1 MRWIHLTVNP
11 TLWSIK
17 VPWYFGNFKVP
28 SPTSSS
34 FQYLGDICF
43 SLRYVPTSGKLT
55 VGILECKNL
64 KKMDITGASGTF
76 FVLRKRPALPERVN
90 VKDSYPNLLCPTYIN
105 NKSKPLIMAKWLD
118 QRTLTYLER
127 GSISVRLTSC
137 LTGLD
142 SAPLLIYYQQ
152 QIYLIGQIQTSQPY
166 SDTSP
171 YEVSECSLVRLTY
184 YLPR

>member
-1 MRWIHLTVNP
+1 
-11 TLWSIK
+11 
-17 VPWYFGNFKVP
+17 
-28 SPTSSS
+28 
-34 FQYLGDICF
+34 
-43 SLRYVPTSGKLT
+43 
-55 VGILECKNL
+55 
-64 KKMDITGASGTF
+64 
-76 FVLRKRPALPERVN
+76 
-90 VKDSYPNLLCPTYIN
+90 
-105 NKSKPLIMAKWLD
+105 MAKWLD

-127 GSISVRLTSC
+127 GSISVRLTSW